1 MARSAADLAL
11 ELHVLAG
18 PDDLWDGIGYKL
30 ELPPPRHDVISDF
43 RVLVVDEHPLCPT
56 AESVRAAVEN
66 LTDRLA
72 TAGCKVSRT
81 SRTMPDMVRSTRNY
95 VELLSAFMAADL
107 TPEQRARYEAAGS
120 ALSPDNLSLEAA
132 WTRGATMTHAA
143 WIQTVRIREGLRVRL
158 QALFREIDVVLCPA
172 MPTPAF
178 KQDHA
183 PMLARRLDIDGK
195 QVPYD
200 DQIVWAAVA
209 TSTGLPATVAPI
221 GHSESGLPI
230 SVQTIGGYLQDHTT
244 IAFAGLIEHAFG
256 GFMPPLEL

>member
-1 MARSAADLAL
+1 LR
-11 ELHVLAG
+11 VLAG
-18 PDDLWDGIGYKL
+18 PDDLWDGVGYKL
-30 ELPPPRHDVISDF
+30 ELPPPRHDAISEF

-56 AESVRAAVEN
+56 AESVRAALEN
-66 LTDRLA
+66 LTGQLT

-81 SRTMPDMVRSTRNY
+81 SRNMPDMTRGTRNY
-95 VELLSAFMAADL
+95 VELLSAFLTADV
-107 TPEQRARYEAAGS
+107 TPEQRARYHAASS

-143 WIQTVRIREGLRVRL
+143 WIQTARIREGLRIRW
-158 QALFREIDVVLCPA
+158 QALFREFDVVLCPA

-178 KQDHA
+178 RQDHS
-183 PMLARRLDIDGK
+183 PMLARRLDVDGK

-200 DQIVWAAVA
+200 NQIVWAAIA

-221 GHSESGLPI
+221 GRSESGLPI
-230 SVQTIGGYLQDHTT
+230 GVQIIGGYLQDHTT

-256 GFMPPLEL
+256 GFTPPPL